1 MENGTFRHI
10 LIWGVVLGLAAGSL
24 PAREAP
30 GGRLSVSIH
39 ESGSEAL
46 LPCRAWVS
54 IAGKRFFQPET
65 ETCTPYARDR
75 SFSCDGAFIIEVPA
89 SPKATIHIER
99 GKEYRPVDEELVVQ
113 PNQTTNV
120 DITLERWVNLCKE
133 GWYSA
138 DMHCHFGLGDL
149 RVLKQLALADDINF
163 EPLLTLWNHQT
174 KLPAVGSWPDWP
186 GGSSIQADAT
196 HVVTFRNQEIERI
209 GGEAFESTG
218 ALLMFGLTK
227 PVEMP
232 PGNSRYPCDA
242 ALGRAAKE
250 ASPDCVI
257 DTDKPIWGENVVGVA
272 LGLFDS
278 VQLCHNHYHREATAP
293 IGWGMAGAEIEE
305 EQKEGPSTTSL
316 RDKLGTWPS
325 HPNGPDRVLGGQ
337 DELFLRT
344 NSTYYRFLNCGFR
357 LAATGGS
364 AMGVMPVPLGY
375 SRTYAKLDGPLT
387 EAGYLAAIH
396 AGRTFATSGP
406 MLILTADG
414 LDCGS
419 EIRCSA
425 NADKPIGIEAK
436 LRSIHPIDS
445 LEIISNGKVIKTIN
459 LKDRPSWP
467 LLEESVVLAF
477 EPHRSGW
484 IAARAIFTGP
494 DGHLRQAHTSPVYI
508 TVDGKPSA
516 SKTDAEF
523 MIRWI
528 DHLRQITEK
537 TGRYKTSEERL
548 QVQALYQQARQKYQN
563 IARQAEELWPD

>member
-1 MENGTFRHI
+1 MQNKKLRPRLTSIVLLGALLACQPAVGADMGTI
-10 LIWGVVLGLAAGSL
+10 
-24 PAREAP
+24 
-30 GGRLSVSIH
+30 SVAVH
-39 ESGSEAL
+39 EPGSEVP

-54 IAGKRFFQPET
+54 VAGKRLFNPAVES
-65 ETCTPYARDR
+65 CTPYAKDR
-75 SFSCDGAFIIEVPA
+75 SFSCDGRFVIEVPA
-89 SPKATIHIER
+89 GNAVIHIER
-99 GKEYRPVDEELVVQ
+99 GKEYRPVDKEVVVQ
-113 PNQTTNV
+113 ANQTANV
-120 DITLERWVNLCKE
+120 DVALERWVNLCKE

-138 DMHCHFGLGDL
+138 DMHCHFGLGNPA
-149 RVLKQLALADDINF
+149 VLKQLALADDINF
-163 EPLLTLWNHQT
+163 EPLSTLWNHQRDG
-174 KLPAVGSWPDWP
+174 ASDESWPDWP
-186 GGSSIQADAT
+186 AGATIHADES
-196 HVVTFRNQEIERI
+196 HIVTFRNQEIERI

-218 ALLMFGLTK
+218 ALLMFGLAR
-227 PVEMP
+227 PVKMP
-232 PGNSRYPCDA
+232 LGNDRYPCDA
-242 ALGRAAKE
+242 VLGRMAKE
-250 ASPDCVI
+250 SSPECVI

-278 VQLCHNHYHREATAP
+278 VQVCHNHYHREATIP
-293 IGWGMAGAEIEE
+293 IGWGMAGAEIED
-305 EQKEGPSTTSL
+305 EQEEGPSTS
-316 RDKLGTWPS
+316 LGTPARAG
-325 HPNGPDRVLGGQ
+325 PNGPDRVLGGQ
-337 DELFLRT
+337 DELFHRT

-387 EAGYLAAIH
+387 EANYLAAIH

-425 NADKPIGIEAK
+425 NADKPIRIEAK

-445 LEIISNGKVIKTIN
+445 LEIISSGKVIKTVS

-477 EPHRSGW
+477 EPRRSGW
-484 IAARAIFTGP
+484 VAARAIFTSP

-508 TVDGKPSA
+508 TVDGKPA
-516 SKTDAEF
+516 VSKTDAEY

-528 DHLRQITEK
+528 DRLLQVTDK
-537 TGRYKTSEERL
+537 PGRYKTSAERS
-548 QVQALYQQARQKYQN
+548 QVQTLYQQARQKYQA
-563 IARQAEELWPD
+563 IARQAAEFWGD